1 MQGILRKY
9 KGKTVR
15 LYTTSGVESY
25 LGIIQD
31 ANKEYITLKDAMHG
45 ELMHVATQYVE
56 SFHEARTG
64 GNGPSRMG
72 RRTTL

>member
-1 MQGILRKY
+1 MQGILKKY

-31 ANKEYITLKDAMHG
+31 ANKECITLKDAMHG
-45 ELMHVATQYVE
+45 ELMHVATPCIE
-56 SFHEARTG
+56 SFHEAKVG
-64 GNGPSRMG
+64 GNGASRMG
-72 RRTTL
+72 RRGGV

>member
-1 MQGILRKY
+1 MQAILKKY

-31 ANKEYITLKDAMHG
+31 ANKECITLKDAIHG

-56 SFHEARTG
+56 SFHEARMG
-64 GNGPSRMG
+64 GNGATRMG
-72 RRTTL
+72 RRTGL

>member
-31 ANKEYITLKDAMHG
+31 ANKECVTLKDAMHG
-45 ELMHVATQYVE
+45 ELMHVATQFVE
-56 SFHEARTG
+56 SFHEARVGDGAT
-64 GNGPSRMG
+64 RIG
-72 RRTTL
+72 RRTGL